1 MYMVFVHIGTYVA
14 VIPVAENGYIIKKYI
29 RSLEAELVKPSVF
42 GDYTF

>member
-14 VIPVAENGYIIKKYI
+14 VIPVAENGNIIKKHI
-29 RSLEAELVKPSVF
+29 RSLEAELVKPSVL